1 MYSFRK
7 SYTLEQA
14 LSKLQKYCTYQDR
27 CHIEVERKLTE
38 MRIIPQAKEHIIM
51 SLIEGDYLNEERFAL
66 AFVKGKFKIKKWGRI
81 RLKAELKRRKISKYL
96 IESALKQISEKD
108 YLFTFE
114 ELANRKANSI
124 KANSILLKKKKLADY
139 LIYSCLLY
147 TSPSPRDATLSRMPS
162 SA

>member
-51 SLIEGDYLNEERFAL
+51 SLIDGDYLNEERFAL

-81 RLKAELKRRKISKYL
+81 RLKAELKKREISKYL

-108 YLFTFE
+108 YIFTFE

-139 LIYSCLLY
+139 LIYRGWESNLVYKKVNQLF
-147 TSPSPRDATLSRMPS
+147 
-162 SA
+162 

>member
-14 LSKLQKYCTYQDR
+14 LSRLQRYCAYQDR

-38 MRIIPQAKEHIIM
+38 MRMIPQAKEQIIM
-51 SLIEGDYLNEERFAL
+51 SLIEDDYLNEERFAL
-66 AFVKGKFKIKKWGRI
+66 AFVKGKFRIKKWGRI
-81 RLKAELKRRKISKYL
+81 RLKAELKKRKISKYL
-96 IESALKQISEKD
+96 IKSALEQISEKD

-124 KANSILLKKKKLADY
+124 KADSILLKKKKLADY
-139 LIYSCLLY
+139 LIY
-147 TSPSPRDATLSRMPS
+147 RGWES
-162 SA
+162 SLVNNKMNQLF

>member
-14 LSKLQKYCTYQDR
+14 LSRLQRYCTYQDR

-38 MRIIPQAKEHIIM
+38 MRMIPQAKEQIIM
-51 SLIEGDYLNEERFAL
+51 SLIEDDYLNEERFAL
-66 AFVKGKFKIKKWGRI
+66 AFVKGKFRIKNWGRI
-81 RLKAELKRRKISKYL
+81 RLKAELKKRKISKYL
-96 IESALKQISEKD
+96 IKSALEQISEKD

-124 KANSILLKKKKLADY
+124 KADSILLKKKKLADY
-139 LIYSCLLY
+139 LIY
-147 TSPSPRDATLSRMPS
+147 RGWES
-162 SA
+162 SLVNNKVNQLF

>member
-14 LSKLQKYCTYQDR
+14 LSRLQRYCTYQDR

-38 MRIIPQAKEHIIM
+38 MRMIPQAKEQIIM
-51 SLIEGDYLNEERFAL
+51 SLIEEDYLNEERFAL
-66 AFVKGKFKIKKWGRI
+66 AFVKGKFRIKKWGKI
-81 RLKAELKRRKISKYL
+81 RLKAELKKRQISKYL
-96 IESALKQISEKD
+96 IKSALEQISEKD

-124 KANSILLKKKKLADY
+124 KADSILLKKKKLADY
-139 LIYSCLLY
+139 LIY
-147 TSPSPRDATLSRMPS
+147 RGWES
-162 SA
+162 SLVNNKVNQLF

>member
-14 LSKLQKYCTYQDR
+14 LSRLQRYCTYQDR

-38 MRIIPQAKEHIIM
+38 MRMISQAKEQIIM
-51 SLIEGDYLNEERFAL
+51 SLIEDDYLNEERFAL
-66 AFVKGKFKIKKWGRI
+66 AFAKGKFRIKKWGRI
-81 RLKAELKRRKISKYL
+81 RLTAELKKRKISKYL
-96 IESALKQISEKD
+96 IKSALEQISEKD

-124 KANSILLKKKKLADY
+124 KADSILLKKKKLADY
-139 LIYSCLLY
+139 LIY
-147 TSPSPRDATLSRMPS
+147 RGWES
-162 SA
+162 SLVNNKVNQLF

>member
-51 SLIEGDYLNEERFAL
+51 SLIDGDYLNEERFAL

-81 RLKAELKRRKISKYL
+81 RLKAELKKRKISKYL

-114 ELANRKANSI
+114 ELAKRKANSI

-139 LIYSCLLY
+139 LIYRGWESNLVYKKVNQLF
-147 TSPSPRDATLSRMPS
+147 
-162 SA
+162 

>member
-51 SLIEGDYLNEERFAL
+51 SLIDGDYLNEERFAL

-81 RLKAELKRRKISKYL
+81 RLKAELKKRKISKYL
-96 IESALKQISEKD
+96 IKSALEQISEKD

-124 KANSILLKKKKLADY
+124 KADSILLKKKKLADY
-139 LIYSCLLY
+139 LIYRGWESNLVYKKVNQLF
-147 TSPSPRDATLSRMPS
+147 
-162 SA
+162 

>member
-14 LSKLQKYCTYQDR
+14 LSRLQRYCTYQDR

-38 MRIIPQAKEHIIM
+38 MRMIPQAKEQIIM
-51 SLIEGDYLNEERFAL
+51 SLIEEDYLNEERFAL
-66 AFVKGKFKIKKWGRI
+66 AFVKGKFRIKKWGRI
-81 RLKAELKRRKISKYL
+81 RLKAELKKRKISKYL
-96 IESALKQISEKD
+96 IKSALEQISEKD

-124 KANSILLKKKKLADY
+124 KADSILLKKKKLADY
-139 LIYSCLLY
+139 LIY
-147 TSPSPRDATLSRMPS
+147 RGWES
-162 SA
+162 SLVNNKVNQLF

>member
-38 MRIIPQAKEHIIM
+38 MRIIPKAKEHIIM
-51 SLIEGDYLNEERFAL
+51 SLIDGDYLNEERFAL

-81 RLKAELKRRKISKYL
+81 RLKAELKKRKISKYL
-96 IESALKQISEKD
+96 IESALKQISDKD
-108 YLFTFE
+108 YLFAFE

-139 LIYSCLLY
+139 LIYRGWESNLVFKKVNQLF
-147 TSPSPRDATLSRMPS
+147 
-162 SA
+162 

>member
-14 LSKLQKYCTYQDR
+14 LSRLQRYCTYQDR

-38 MRIIPQAKEHIIM
+38 MRMIPQAKEQIIM
-51 SLIEGDYLNEERFAL
+51 SLIEDDYLNEERFAL
-66 AFVKGKFKIKKWGRI
+66 AFVKGKFRIKKWGRI
-81 RLKAELKRRKISKYL
+81 RLKAELKKRKISKYL
-96 IESALKQISEKD
+96 IKSALEQISEKE

-124 KANSILLKKKKLADY
+124 KADSILLKKKKLADY
-139 LIYSCLLY
+139 LIYRGWES
-147 TSPSPRDATLSRMPS
+147 TLVNNKVNQLF
-162 SA
+162 

>member
-38 MRIIPQAKEHIIM
+38 MRMIPQAKEQIIM
-51 SLIEGDYLNEERFAL
+51 SLIEDDYLNEERFAL
-66 AFVKGKFKIKKWGRI
+66 AFVKGKFRIKKWGRI
-81 RLKAELKRRKISKYL
+81 RLKAELKKRKISKYL
-96 IESALKQISEKD
+96 IKSALEQISEKD

-124 KANSILLKKKKLADY
+124 KADSILLKKKKLADY
-139 LIYSCLLY
+139 LIY
-147 TSPSPRDATLSRMPS
+147 RGWES
-162 SA
+162 SLVNNKVNQLF

>member
-14 LSKLQKYCTYQDR
+14 LSRLQRYCTYQDR

-38 MRIIPQAKEHIIM
+38 MRMIPQAKEQIIM
-51 SLIEGDYLNEERFAL
+51 SLIEDDYLNEERFAL
-66 AFVKGKFKIKKWGRI
+66 AFVKGKFRIKKWGRI
-81 RLKAELKRRKISKYL
+81 RLKAELKKRKISKYL
-96 IESALKQISEKD
+96 IKSALEQISEKD

-139 LIYSCLLY
+139 LIYRGWESSLLNNKMNQ
-147 TSPSPRDATLSRMPS
+147 LF
-162 SA
+162 

>member
-1 MYSFRK
+1 MYLFRK

-38 MRIIPQAKEHIIM
+38 MRIIPKAKEHIIM
-51 SLIEGDYLNEERFAL
+51 SLIDGDYLNEERFAL

-81 RLKAELKRRKISKYL
+81 RLKAELKKRKISKYL
-96 IESALKQISEKD
+96 IESALKQISDKD
-108 YLFTFE
+108 YLFAFE

-139 LIYSCLLY
+139 LIYRGWESNLVFKKVNQLF
-147 TSPSPRDATLSRMPS
+147 
-162 SA
+162 

>member
-51 SLIEGDYLNEERFAL
+51 SLIDGDYLNEERFAL

-81 RLKAELKRRKISKYL
+81 RLKAELKKRKISKYL

-108 YLFTFE
+108 YLFAFE

-139 LIYSCLLY
+139 LIYRGWESNLVYKKVNQLF
-147 TSPSPRDATLSRMPS
+147 
-162 SA
+162 

>member
-14 LSKLQKYCTYQDR
+14 LSRLQRYCTYQDR

-38 MRIIPQAKEHIIM
+38 MRMIPQAKDQIIM
-51 SLIEGDYLNEERFAL
+51 SLIEDDYLNEERFAL
-66 AFVKGKFKIKKWGRI
+66 AFVKGKFRIKKWGRI
-81 RLKAELKRRKISKYL
+81 RLKAELKKRKISKYL
-96 IESALKQISEKD
+96 IKSALEQISEKD

-124 KANSILLKKKKLADY
+124 KADSILLKKKKLADY
-139 LIYSCLLY
+139 LIY
-147 TSPSPRDATLSRMPS
+147 RGWES
-162 SA
+162 SLVNNKVNQLF

>member
-14 LSKLQKYCTYQDR
+14 LSRLQRYCTYQDR

-38 MRIIPQAKEHIIM
+38 MRMIPQAKEQIIM
-51 SLIEGDYLNEERFAL
+51 SLIEDDYLNEERFAL
-66 AFVKGKFKIKKWGRI
+66 AFVKGKFRIKKWGKI
-81 RLKAELKRRKISKYL
+81 RLKAELKKRQISKYL
-96 IESALKQISEKD
+96 IKSALEQISEKD

-124 KANSILLKKKKLADY
+124 KADSILLKKKKLADY
-139 LIYSCLLY
+139 LIY
-147 TSPSPRDATLSRMPS
+147 RGWES
-162 SA
+162 SLVNNKVNQLF

>member
-14 LSKLQKYCTYQDR
+14 LYRLQRYCAYQDR

-38 MRIIPQAKEHIIM
+38 MRMIPQAKEQIIM
-51 SLIEGDYLNEERFAL
+51 SLIEDDYLNEERFAL
-66 AFVKGKFKIKKWGRI
+66 AFVKGKFRIKKWGRI
-81 RLKAELKRRKISKYL
+81 RLKAELKKRKISKYL
-96 IESALKQISEKD
+96 IKSALEQISEKD

-124 KANSILLKKKKLADY
+124 KADSILLKKKKLADY
-139 LIYSCLLY
+139 LIY
-147 TSPSPRDATLSRMPS
+147 RGWES
-162 SA
+162 SLVNNKVNQLF

>member
-7 SYTLEQA
+7 SYSLEQA
-14 LSKLQKYCTYQDR
+14 LSRLQRYCTYQDR

-38 MRIIPQAKEHIIM
+38 MRMIPQAKEQIIM
-51 SLIEGDYLNEERFAL
+51 SLIEDDYLNEERFAL
-66 AFVKGKFKIKKWGRI
+66 AFVKGKFRIKKWGRI
-81 RLKAELKRRKISKYL
+81 RLKAELKKRKISKYL
-96 IESALKQISEKD
+96 IKSALEQISEKD

-139 LIYSCLLY
+139 LIY
-147 TSPSPRDATLSRMPS
+147 RGWES
-162 SA
+162 SLVNNKVNQLF

>member
-38 MRIIPQAKEHIIM
+38 MRMIPQAKEQIIM
-51 SLIEGDYLNEERFAL
+51 SLIEDDYLNEERFAL
-66 AFVKGKFKIKKWGRI
+66 AFVKGKFRIKKWGRI
-81 RLKAELKRRKISKYL
+81 RLKAELKKRKISKYL
-96 IESALKQISEKD
+96 IKSALEQISEKD

-124 KANSILLKKKKLADY
+124 KADSILLKKKKLADY
-139 LIYSCLLY
+139 LIYRGWESNLVYKKLNQ
-147 TSPSPRDATLSRMPS
+147 LF
-162 SA
+162 